1 MELEITTVVLLLS
14 FAVAIVMGAAANKT
28 NFCTMGAVS
37 DWVNMGDT
45 GRMGAWMLS
54 IGIAIAGV
62 LLLQFIYDIPLKS
75 TLPPYLTSNFG
86 WLRYILGG
94 FMFGIGMTLASGCG
108 NKTMVNIGGGNMKS
122 LVVLIVAG
130 VFAYLMTKTS
140 FYEVLFHAWVS
151 ATTVDLTA
159 YEMKSQSLDSFFLR
173 VFGSSNNELF
183 HWVIGLLLMA
193 FFFFIA
199 FRSKDLR
206 STPHNILG
214 GVIIGLAIVAGW
226 YITGGALGQ
235 EAIETV
241 EWLDER
247 PVGVGVQSYTFI
259 NPMGESITYLMDPMN
274 TLLITFGVVAILG
287 VITGSFVASI
297 LSRRFKIIWFYDR
310 SDMVKHLFGAA
321 LMGIGG
327 VLGMGCTIGQGIT
340 GVSTLSVGSL
350 LVLGSIIFGSMLT
363 MKVIYYRMVYE
374 EASFTESLITSLV
387 DLKLLTEKLRKLE
400 KV

>member
-1 MELEITTVVLLLS
+1 MEFEITTVVLLLS
-14 FAVAIVMGAAANKT
+14 FAVAVIMGAVANKT

-45 GRMGAWMLS
+45 GRLGAWMLS
-54 IGIAIAGV
+54 IAIAIAGV
-62 LLLQFIYDIPLKS
+62 LLLQFIYDIPLDS

-94 FMFGIGMTLASGCG
+94 FLFGIGMTLASGCG

-140 FYEVLFHAWVS
+140 FYEVLFHSWVS
-151 ATTVDLTA
+151 ATTIDLTA
-159 YEMKSQSLDSFFLR
+159 FDMNGQSLDAVFLR
-173 VFGSSNNELF
+173 IFGSSNTELF
-183 HWVIGLLLMA
+183 HWLIGLLLMA
-193 FFFFIA
+193 CFFFIA
-199 FRSKDLR
+199 FRSKDLK
-206 STPHNILG
+206 SSPHNIVG
-214 GVIIGLAIVAGW
+214 GVVIGLAIVAGW
-226 YITGGALGQ
+226 YITGGTLGQ

-241 EWLDER
+241 AWLDER

-297 LSRRFKIIWFYDR
+297 LSKRFKIVWFYDR
-310 SDMVKHLFGAA
+310 SDMVKHVFGAA

-350 LVLGSIIFGSMLT
+350 LVLGSIIFGSALT
-363 MKVIYYRMVYE
+363 MKIIYYRMVYE
-374 EASFTESLITSLV
+374 EAGFIESLITSLV

-400 KV
+400 KL